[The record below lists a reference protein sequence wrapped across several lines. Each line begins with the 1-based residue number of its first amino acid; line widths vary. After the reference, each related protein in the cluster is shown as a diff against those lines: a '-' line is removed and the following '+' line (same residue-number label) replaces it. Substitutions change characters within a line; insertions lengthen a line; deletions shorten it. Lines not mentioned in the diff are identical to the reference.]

1 MERCFGQIY
10 VELRLSNRIKLINTF
25 DFEINVLCF
34 LLIFFGLIFHIIFNP
49 FKIIHCQTVIIY
61 GQ

>member
-10 VELRLSNRIKLINTF
+10 VELRLSNRIELINTF

-34 LLIFFGLIFHIIFNP
+34 LLIFFGLIFQHYIYSLLKLF
-49 FKIIHCQTVIIY
+49 TVRL
-61 GQ
+61 

>member
-1 MERCFGQIY
+1 MERCFSQIY

-34 LLIFFGLIFHIIFNP
+34 LLIFFGLIFHIIFIP
-49 FKIIHCQTVIIY
+49 F
-61 GQ
+61 

>member
-34 LLIFFGLIFHIIFNP
+34 LLIFFGLIFQIIFIP
-49 FKIIHCQTVIIY
+49 F
-61 GQ
+61 